1 MQGLQR
7 TRLYR
12 HWTYYARRLSRA
24 LIKVTIEPV
33 ERLGIHL
40 QLLKKQETLL
50 WKRKH
55 TWNPP
60 LIVPTK
66 TTIVKNKAA
75 LPSRHAAS
83 PSIELTDYS
92 TMVNPPTPQDT
103 PAMPH
108 SLFPPAISVR
118 RARAEQ
124 FSFTPSSGSSSS
136 LSDRNRYRDSDDSS
150 SPLVVRPADAHHA
163 GSRCSDSPSD
173 EERENSEMLMEAQK
187 EQGGLGIRAGSVGQG
202 VMGRQRYKR
211 AGSDA
216 GTEKADVD
224 LERGVSG

>member
-24 LIKVTIEPV
+24 LIKVSIEPV
-33 ERLGIHL
+33 ERFGIHL
-40 QLLKKQETLL
+40 RLLKKQETLL

-60 LIVPTK
+60 LIVPT
-66 TTIVKNKAA
+66 TTNKPA
-75 LPSRHAAS
+75 LLSRHAAS

-92 TMVNPPTPQDT
+92 TIISPPTPQDT

-136 LSDRNRYRDSDDSS
+136 LSDGNRRRGSDDSS
-150 SPLVVRPADAHHA
+150 SPLVVRPVDAHHA

-173 EERENSEMLMEAQK
+173 EERENSEMLVEVQS
-187 EQGGLGIRAGSVGQG
+187 EQAGLGIRVGSAGQG
-202 VMGRQRYKR
+202 VVGRQRYKR

-216 GTEKADVD
+216 GAQKADVD

>member
-1 MQGLQR
+1 MQGLRR

-24 LIKVTIEPV
+24 LIKVTIAPV
-33 ERLGIHL
+33 EKFGVHLG
-40 QLLKKQETLL
+40 LLKRQETLL

-60 LIVPTK
+60 LVAPPVTNGTK
-66 TTIVKNKAA
+66 

-92 TMVNPPTPQDT
+92 TGAGAPTPQDT

-124 FSFTPSSGSSSS
+124 FAFAPSSGSSSP
-136 LSDRNRYRDSDDSS
+136 LSDRNANRDSDDSS
-150 SPLVVRPADAHHA
+150 SPLVARPADAHHA
-163 GSRCSDSPSD
+163 GSQWSDSPSE
-173 EERENSEMLMEAQK
+173 EERESSEMLVDTRSES
-187 EQGGLGIRAGSVGQG
+187 GLGIGVGGAGQG
-202 VMGRQRYKR
+202 LVGRQRYRR

-216 GTEKADVD
+216 GSERAHVD
-224 LERGVSG
+224 LERGMSR

>member
-7 TRLYR
+7 TRFYR

-40 QLLKKQETLL
+40 KLLKKQETLL

-60 LIVPTK
+60 LMPTK

-75 LPSRHAAS
+75 LPSRHAVS

-92 TMVNPPTPQDT
+92 TIANPPTPQDT

-150 SPLVVRPADAHHA
+150 SPLVVRPVDAHHA

-173 EERENSEMLMEAQK
+173 EERENSEMLVEVQR

-216 GTEKADVD
+216 GAKKADVD